1 MTIGLS
7 VLCALMLGAVAMSVS
22 SLASASGPGPGLA
35 EFHAPRIPGP
45 TPSTRPGASLAIR
58 EWTSKNWSGYA
69 LNGTDFTQVTGSWH
83 VPMVPTPTKKRHYRK
98 NTFSASWVGID
109 GYGNDSLIQ
118 AGTEQDWLDGK
129 AFYRAWWEVLP
140 APETPIASMTIH
152 SGDEMTVSITRGI
165 PNWTITV
172 TDTTTSQ
179 SYTTMQ
185 AYSGPMTSAEWIQEA
200 PTIGRHVAT
209 LAPDSTVTFDG
220 GTVNGANPG
229 LISSE
234 AGAMFKGRRHQIST
248 PSLPDSDK
256 DGFAVAYGSVAP
268 RAPSS

>member
-1 MTIGLS
+1 MLS
-7 VLCALMLGAVAMSVS
+7 ALAMSA
-22 SLASASGPGPGLA
+22 LPAASASVAGSALPGEEL
-35 EFHAPRIPGP
+35 HAPRIPGP
-45 TPSTRPGASLAIR
+45 TPSTKPGASVAIR
-58 EWTSKNWSGYA
+58 EWTSENWSGYA
-69 LNGTDFTQVTGSWH
+69 LNGADLTHVTGSWH
-83 VPMVPTPTKKRHYRK
+83 VPTVQTPTKKRHYRK

-109 GYGNDSLIQ
+109 GYGNSSLIQ

-152 SGDEMTVSITRGI
+152 PGDHMTVSISKGV
-165 PNWTITV
+165 PKWTITV

-179 SYTTMQ
+179 TYTTMQ
-185 AYSGPMTSAEWIQEA
+185 AYAGPMTSAEWIQEA

-209 LAPDSTVTFDG
+209 LAPDSTAIFDA

-229 LISSE
+229 LINSE
-234 AGAMFKGRRHQIST
+234 AGDMFKGRRHQIST
-248 PSLPDSDK
+248 SSAPDSDT

-268 RAPSS
+268 PAPSS